1 MRFKSGSKRWNI
13 IAWKLCSMTNKKDTV
28 ETIID
33 PMHGIC
39 ASQRILDND
48 NRVQGWTEAAV
59 NIKKTI
65 NTYL

>member
-1 MRFKSGSKRWNI
+1 
-13 IAWKLCSMTNKKDTV
+13 MTNKKNTA

-33 PMHGIC
+33 PVHGIW
-39 ASQRILDND
+39 ASQRTLDDD

-59 NIKKTI
+59 NIKKNI